1 MIRIRKPV
9 IWLPVAILIFALLA
23 TIALGIL
30 SGRTLS
36 VNEPLHSSM
45 EALGAMCAIVLAVFL
60 LQGKYEQD
68 IEHYTPLALGFL
80 GMGVFSGFHASSR
93 PGHAFIFFYSM
104 ANLAGS
110 AGAALIWFPGFAQ
123 WAGKVNRRI
132 AWKLAGVL
140 IALGAVIAE
149 HQQQL
154 PAMIRNGVFTPAAI
168 SINLVAGILF
178 ISAAVFFLIDFNE
191 SRKRESYLFSCLYL
205 LFGLAE
211 VEFPFSAAWNANWWF
226 WHLQRL
232 VAYLVVLY
240 FLFNAFQR
248 IAREREHLILQLH
261 DAVAEVKQLSGLLP
275 ICAACKKIR
284 DTKGQWK
291 QIEDYISRHSEAEFS
306 HGLCPDCS
314 EKAFS
319 ELSKMKNHQSQK
331 Q

>member
-1 MIRIRKPV
+1 MTRARKPV
-9 IWLPVAILIFALLA
+9 LLLPGAILLFAVLT
-23 TIALGIL
+23 TIALG
-30 SGRTLS
+30 TLLGNTLL
-36 VNEPLHSSM
+36 VNEQLHSAM
-45 EALGAMCAIVLAVFL
+45 EALGAMCAIVMAVFL

-68 IEHYTPLALGFL
+68 IEHYTPLAVGFL
-80 GMGVFSGFHASSR
+80 GMGVFSGFHAISR

-104 ANLAGS
+104 ENLAGS
-110 AGAALIWFPGFAQ
+110 VGAALIWFPGFAH
-123 WAGKVNRRI
+123 WAGKINRRV
-132 AWKLAGVL
+132 AWKIAGSL
-140 IALGAVIAE
+140 IVSGAVIAGY
-149 HQQQL
+149 QQQL
-154 PAMIRNGVFTPAAI
+154 PAMIQNGVFTPAAI

-178 ISAAVFFLIDFNE
+178 IIAAAFFLADYYD

-211 VEFPFSAAWNANWWF
+211 LEFPFSAAWNANWWF

-240 FLFNAFQR
+240 FLFHAFHR

-291 QIEDYISRHSEAEFS
+291 HIEDYISRHSEAEFS

-314 EKAFS
+314 KKAFS
-319 ELSKMKNHQSQK
+319 ELGKMKNHQSQE
-331 Q
+331 